1 MLLFL
6 LFIFLFIQ
14 VTSLQYD
21 RQSVSSLHK
30 TSEQQ
35 SILLP
40 ETESE
45 NLVKHST
52 ISSDLKETFSKEN
65 SDNNISLNL
74 FSSKNSSISD
84 SILPL
89 ESANTEAFV
98 CDESIEEVDSNNLTV
113 IQDQDIP
120 SLSSDILATDPC
132 VVKQT
137 LGETTHNQIDTFQ
150 NNNLVT
156 SRTNKNSFLN
166 TPFIPKNTL
175 IHQDSLSSV
184 EKPYSHSSTEVNNLT
199 SNIISTENKP
209 SNELLYFCTNL
220 NKMDRNLEDIEIKN
234 ECLDNFHSDTH
245 SLENNVI
252 NNEKNINK
260 DVQINT
266 KIDSQNNINKDFD
279 SKCSLNIFSKSVMN
293 VFIEQY
299 KCDSSSGLKADPVDT
314 DFKTES
320 ILNCKE
326 SETPKNLGNIN
337 INGDPKQSNVKQKL
351 HSEDKCDNDN
361 KDRSNYKKTY
371 SSSRRYECSKC
382 YKRSKIKRAN
392 IGVQCRRDKT
402 IDKYVKRGSPDS
414 TICMGP
420 KIDYQIKHF
429 SLPRPLPYLQPGL
442 EHLKYG
448 RFIRIETY
456 ANGGATLVHMYQD
469 EIECLN
475 KDQMEELADEY
486 FKVFF

>member
-1 MLLFL
+1 M
-6 LFIFLFIQ
+6 
-14 VTSLQYD
+14 TSLQYET
-21 RQSVSSLHK
+21 QSESSLQK
-30 TSEQQ
+30 NNPVEES
-35 SILLP
+35 LLHP
-40 ETESE
+40 EKESE

-74 FSSKNSSISD
+74 FSSKNSRISD
-84 SILPL
+84 SKFPL
-89 ESANTEAFV
+89 ESANTETVV
-98 CDESIEEVDSNNLTV
+98 CDETMEEVDSNKLTV

-137 LGETTHNQIDTFQ
+137 LGETTQNQLETFKD
-150 NNNLVT
+150 NNLVT

-166 TPFIPKNTL
+166 TPFIPKNPF
-175 IHQDSLSSV
+175 IHHDSLSSV
-184 EKPYSHSSTEVNNLT
+184 EKPYSHSSTEENNLT

-209 SNELLYFCTNL
+209 SKELLYFCTNL
-220 NKMDRNLEDIEIKN
+220 NKMDRSLGEMEIKN
-234 ECLDNFHSDTH
+234 ECLDNFKPDTH
-245 SLENNVI
+245 SLENIVI
-252 NNEKNINK
+252 NNEKNINN
-260 DVQINT
+260 DVHINT

-279 SKCSLNIFSKSVMN
+279 SKCSLNIFSKTVMN
-293 VFIEQY
+293 VFVEQY
-299 KCDSSSGLKADPVDT
+299 NKCDSSSGLKADPVDT
-314 DFKTES
+314 DVKTES
-320 ILNCKE
+320 LLNCKE
-326 SETPKNLGNIN
+326 SETTNMEKIN
-337 INGDPKQSNVKQKL
+337 INDDPKQSNIKQKL
-351 HSEDKCDNDN
+351 HTEDKCDNDN
-361 KDRSNYKKTY
+361 KDRSNHKKSY
-371 SSSRRYECSKC
+371 SSSRKYECSKC

-414 TICMGP
+414 TISMGP

-448 RFIRIETY
+448 RFIRIENY

-469 EIECLN
+469 EIECLT

-486 FKVFF
+486 FKVFFLK